1 MKNILVIG
9 GGSIGQAIGDSVA
22 PNTIV
27 NIFDNDPTR
36 STVKTIEEGI
46 STAELIFVCVPSQV
60 LKSVIN
66 TIAES
71 KTEAGV
77 VLLTKGLDEE
87 TGDFPYELL
96 QKAGIK
102 RWAILYGPMIAQELL
117 AKKHSFGI
125 LASLDNT
132 LFEEVK
138 GVFSDF
144 LHIEYSSDIRTTAIL
159 GISKN
164 IYSFGA
170 GILQGMN
177 VGQNVLGMYGV
188 RVLQEM
194 KSIVGE
200 FGGDKGQAEYVAGL
214 GDFIATSTSESSKNR
229 TTGDNLVNG
238 SPLPKTSEGLVS
250 LQSFCKKLSVCPPLM
265 KTLSNIVKNQEAPE
279 TLLKTLISYE

>member
-1 MKNILVIG
+1 MKNILIIG
-9 GGSIGQAIGDSVA
+9 GGSIGQALGASVA
-22 PNTIV
+22 PNITV

-36 STVKTIEEGI
+36 TTVKTIEEGI
-46 STAELIFVCVPSQV
+46 STAELIFICVPSQV
-60 LKSVIN
+60 LKSVIDA
-66 TIAES
+66 ISES

-77 VLLTKGLDEE
+77 VLLTKGLEAE

-102 RWAILYGPMIAQELL
+102 RVAILYGPMIAQELL
-117 AKKHSFGI
+117 AKKHSFGVF
-125 LASLDNT
+125 ASPDNA

-144 LHIEYSSDIRTTAIL
+144 VHIEYSPDIRTIAIL

-170 GILQGMN
+170 GILQGLN
-177 VGQNVLGMYGV
+177 VGQNVLGMYAV
-188 RVLQEM
+188 RVLQEI
-194 KSIVGE
+194 KLILGQLD
-200 FGGDKGQAEYVAGL
+200 GDMTRAEYTAGL

-238 SPLPKTSEGLVS
+238 GALPTTSEGLAS
-250 LQSFCKKLSVCPPLM
+250 LQLFCKKLSNCPPLM
-265 KTLSNIVKNQEAPE
+265 KTLSNIAKNQETPE
-279 TLLKTLISYE
+279 TLFKTLISSR